1 MEPIEEPLE
10 EHGKIV
16 ITKGLDQD
24 GKNTLLVEQTGEF
37 AESYILELGAL
48 EMTKD
53 IIQREYHR
61 QIDEE

>member
-1 MEPIEEPLE
+1 MELVE

-24 GKNTLLVEQTGEF
+24 GKNTLLVEQTGEL

-48 EMTKD
+48 EMAKD
-53 IIQREYHR
+53 ILQREYRR
-61 QIDEE
+61 QINE

>member
-1 MEPIEEPLE
+1 MEPIEKPLE

-24 GKNTLLVEQTGEF
+24 GQNTLLVEQTGEL

-48 EMTKD
+48 EMAKD
-53 IIQREYHR
+53 IIQREYRR
-61 QIDEE
+61 QINE